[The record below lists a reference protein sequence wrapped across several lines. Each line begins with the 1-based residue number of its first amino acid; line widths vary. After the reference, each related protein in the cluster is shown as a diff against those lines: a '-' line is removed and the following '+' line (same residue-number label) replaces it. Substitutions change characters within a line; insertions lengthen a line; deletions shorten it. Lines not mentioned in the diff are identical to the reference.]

1 MWGGVLFQHPGQAIA
16 DPGIAGW
23 MGDHPLGL
31 QLKNEEREG
40 FEISGLTAG
49 YPQVYEEEKTGTVW
63 TLSEHPGV
71 CYLKIYAGTRRLV
84 VQKINRLLQEW
95 VPVSVIPR
103 LKTLQELI
111 REETEFYNNLQVML
125 FFFAGVCIVIT
136 VLGVY
141 SAITIDT
148 ERRRKEMALRKI
160 HGASAWQIAGFFVRL
175 YAKLLGAAVLITFP
189 LIRWTKQTWVEEFS
203 VRYKDGIGFWSIVI
217 LLLIVVIAA
226 TIGWKIREIVRI
238 RPVEVLRDE

>member
-1 MWGGVLFQHPGQAIA
+1 
-16 DPGIAGW
+16 
-23 MGDHPLGL
+23 
-31 QLKNEEREG
+31 
-40 FEISGLTAG
+40 
-49 YPQVYEEEKTGTVW
+49 
-63 TLSEHPGV
+63 
-71 CYLKIYAGTRRLV
+71 
-84 VQKINRLLQEW
+84 
-95 VPVSVIPR
+95 
-103 LKTLQELI
+103 
-111 REETEFYNNLQVML
+111 ML